1 MRWFL
6 YLLFLLSP
14 LRSLNSAPSLSSAL
28 RDLGHEKELAI
39 SLEEQK
45 KEAFNSEG
53 LANDTIFPLQ
63 VLTHHYLTNAELE
76 AVIKNISKTCANIT
90 RLYSIGQSVRGVP
103 LWVLEI
109 ADNPGAV
116 EPEPSFKYVG
126 NMHGD
131 EPLGR
136 GLLLYLAEWLC
147 SNYLKDSLA
156 TDIVQKVH
164 LHLLP
169 SMNPDGFAEKK
180 RENAN
185 GVDLNRDFPD
195 QFFSHNNDESKRQPE
210 TQAIMR
216 WTRDYHFVASASLH
230 EGAIVANY
238 PWDGTPDLST
248 KYFKSPDDDS
258 FRYLA
263 SIYSQYHTNMSKSS
277 EFKDGITNG
286 AAWYPL
292 YGGMQDWNY
301 IHGHCLDLTL
311 ELCGQKWP
319 PANQILPIWEDN
331 KTSMLKL
338 VASLVK
344 SGLHGKVESALG
356 HQPLPAT
363 IKIKGINHSI
373 IASAKAG
380 DYHRILAPGKIYDV
394 TASMPGYKIQTRQV
408 KLSNDRP
415 GMLNFVLEPEIDI
428 NELATSN
435 AQARTS
441 ENQKYSAIGSRP
453 LSRDIWTLTE
463 QFWAPLPFTRFFPE
477 PSLAEKNNR
486 AGSLASKNSESTN
499 LAHKDVQQPLQ
510 KSINEK
516 KDFMEGSNFDQAKG
530 NNLENTRPLMMKGT
544 SNDQIGMDQ
553 TLSDEGNLISEVV
566 VHHLRLSSF
575 CFMIVVTSLLLFAAL
590 KGRSRFRLRLLR
602 PFAKLPTKA

>member
-1 MRWFL
+1 
-6 YLLFLLSP
+6 
-14 LRSLNSAPSLSSAL
+14 
-28 RDLGHEKELAI
+28 
-39 SLEEQK
+39 
-45 KEAFNSEG
+45 
-53 LANDTIFPLQ
+53 
-63 VLTHHYLTNAELE
+63 
-76 AVIKNISKTCANIT
+76 
-90 RLYSIGQSVRGVP
+90 
-103 LWVLEI
+103 
-109 ADNPGAV
+109 
-116 EPEPSFKYVG
+116 
-126 NMHGD
+126 
-131 EPLGR
+131 
-136 GLLLYLAEWLC
+136 
-147 SNYLKDSLA
+147 
-156 TDIVQKVH
+156 
-164 LHLLP
+164 
-169 SMNPDGFAEKK
+169 
-180 RENAN
+180 
-185 GVDLNRDFPD
+185 
-195 QFFSHNNDESKRQPE
+195 
-210 TQAIMR
+210 
-216 WTRDYHFVASASLH
+216 
-230 EGAIVANY
+230 
-238 PWDGTPDLST
+238 
-248 KYFKSPDDDS
+248 
-258 FRYLA
+258 
-263 SIYSQYHTNMSKSS
+263 
-277 EFKDGITNG
+277 
-286 AAWYPL
+286 
-292 YGGMQDWNY
+292 MQ
-301 IHGHCLDLTL
+301 
-311 ELCGQKWP
+311 
-319 PANQILPIWEDN
+319 
-331 KTSMLKL
+331 
-338 VASLVK
+338 
-344 SGLHGKVESALG
+344 
-356 HQPLPAT
+356 
-363 IKIKGINHSI
+363 I